1 MFSQLDWNTAATS
14 QNHTSRKQRNNINAQ
29 EKNGGRFRK
38 HRLWRQV
45 GEIIAQPWKKCTE
58 ENL

>member
-29 EKNGGRFRK
+29 KNGGRFRK

-45 GEIIAQPWKKCTE
+45 GEIIARPWKKCTE